1 MDTNTQVKPVET
13 PPAAKAKKPI
23 YKRWWAIALAAV
35 FVIGG
40 ISQMGG
46 GDDAKPVADS
56 PPRVRRSRRSLSP
69 RPRSRSRRLRRP
81 HRLRRPSRSQHQHQP
96 SRR

>member
-40 ISQMGG
+40 ISQG
-46 GDDAKPVADS
+46 VAMTPS
-56 PPRVRRSRRSLSP
+56 RSPPRPPRVRRSRRSLSP

-81 HRLRRPSRSQHQHQP
+81 HRLRRPSRSQHQHQL
-96 SRR
+96 SRL